1 MKERYR
7 DKQILDSPVRAE
19 NPFPGLRPFTV
30 NESHLFFGR
39 EGQSDEVL
47 LKLSEHRF
55 TAVIGASGTGKSSLM
70 YCGLIPILHGGFMTG
85 AGSRWQII
93 VTRPGVSPIDNL
105 AESIMDHDPTFD
117 GDQDDHDLGVVI
129 NSTILRSSSLGLVDA
144 VSKIRQGE
152 NENILLLVDQFE
164 ELLRYRKLY
173 TDTNAVNESTAYV
186 NLLLEAVSQSEV
198 PVYVALTMRSDFIG
212 DCAMFP
218 DLTHMINKSHY
229 LIPQMTRDQLRMAV
243 EGPVAV
249 GNGKISQRLVQELL
263 NDIGDNPDQLP
274 VLQHA
279 LMRTWDYW
287 KDQDGKAGIM
297 DIRHYHA
304 IGTIAEA
311 LSEHANEAYDE
322 LTKKEQEI
330 CEVIFKSLTEKG
342 ADNYGTRRPADITT
356 IASIAEVTPE
366 QVIRVVE
373 KFREPGRSLLLPDA
387 TVPIYDDTVIEVS
400 HESLM
405 RIWERLRV
413 WVEEEFESAKMYRRL
428 SDAATMY
435 QVGRTSLWRPPD
447 LQLALNWQQKQRPT
461 RIWAQR
467 YDDGFERAI
476 VFLESSR
483 VAYENE
489 QKSKEKLQKRLLQ
502 RTRRVAVILGVF
514 AVVSILFFVF
524 AIVQKVDA
532 DNQARLAIQNE
543 QLATEQKELALQ
555 NEEVADSMRR
565 LAVSEREEA
574 QLQRDAAER
583 NARNFQIQKEVA
595 ERQRQVADEQRKLA
609 ERQTEI
615 AEWRTYEAEEA
626 NQFAQEQALLAE
638 NRRKDAYNLRL
649 ISLAQ
654 SMAVKSLQI
663 TEPQLQGL
671 LALQAYKFNTEFGG
685 NAYDHY
691 IYDGLYYAVKNLS
704 GDPLTT
710 YSAHTDGVRSL
721 AGSRGGQN
729 FYSAGS
735 DGKIFRWSFDQS
747 IEPQLVYD
755 NEYASKK
762 IIVHPNHDKLL
773 NLGNMPY
780 VQELSISGGQTDS
793 NLISLPVSRAYDIA
807 YAPDGTSFY
816 ILGID
821 GLVYINDGEWN
832 VIGELGTNY
841 RHIEVSPRGFELV
854 ASATNG
860 EVAALRLINTGKKQ
874 IIIEADGVA
883 AGAVSFNADGQLVA
897 IGNDNGQ
904 VKIYNRNNKSILNIL
919 SGQKS
924 LISAINFFQGGKFLA
939 TASLDGSVQLWIM
952 GQLDKQPFVLK
963 DHYSYVWDIM
973 FSPDGKYL
981 LTANRSGVIK
991 SWPVTPDLLAE
1002 KFCDLLQRNLTSQ
1015 EWDRY
1020 VAEDIPYD
1028 DTCNK
1033 LSGDNATAEN
1043 GNE

>member
-7 DKQILDSPVRAE
+7 DKDILDSPVRAE

-70 YCGLIPILHGGFMTG
+70 YCGLIPILHGGFMTE
-85 AGSRWQII
+85 AGSRWQVI
-93 VTRPGVSPIDNL
+93 VTRPGISPIDNL
-105 AESIMDHDPTFD
+105 AKSIMEHDPCFD
-117 GDQDDHDLGVVI
+117 DEQEDRELGTVV

-144 VSKIRQGE
+144 VSKIRQGP
-152 NENILLLVDQFE
+152 NQNILLLVDQFE

-173 TDTNAVNESTAYV
+173 KDINAVNESTAYV
-186 NLLLEAVSQSEV
+186 NLLLEAIYQTEV

-287 KDQDGKAGIM
+287 KDRGEDNGFI
-297 DIRHYHA
+297 DIQHYHA

-342 ADNYGTRRPADITT
+342 ADNYGTRRPAEIKT
-356 IASIAEVTPE
+356 IAAIAEVNPQ

-387 TVPIYDDTVIEVS
+387 TVSINEDSVIEVS

-405 RIWERLRV
+405 RIWERLRI

-428 SDAATMY
+428 SEAAAMY

-461 RIWAQR
+461 RIWARR
-467 YDDGFERAI
+467 YDDGYERAM

-483 VAYENE
+483 IAYENE

-502 RTRRVAVILGVF
+502 RARRVAVILGVF
-514 AVVSILFFVF
+514 AVISILFFVF
-524 AIVQKVDA
+524 AVVQKVDA

-543 QLATEQKELALQ
+543 QLANEQKELALANQ
-555 NEEVADSMRR
+555 EVADSMRII
-565 LAVSEREEA
+565 AVREREDA
-574 QLQRDAAER
+574 QLQRDAARR
-583 NARNFQIQKEVA
+583 NARNFQIQKELA
-595 ERQRQVADEQRKLA
+595 EKQRLLAEDQRTRA

-626 NQFAQEQALLAE
+626 NRFAQEQALLAE
-638 NRRKDAYNLRL
+638 KRRKDAYNLRL
-649 ISLAQ
+649 VSLAQ
-654 SMAVKSLQI
+654 SMAVKSLQM
-663 TEPQLQGL
+663 TEPQVQGL
-671 LALQAYKFNTEFGG
+671 LALQAYQFNKDFGG

-691 IYDGLYYAVKNLS
+691 IYDGLYYARKGLS
-704 GDPLTT
+704 DDPLDV
-710 YSAHTDGVRSL
+710 YEGHNDGVRSM
-721 AGSRGGQN
+721 AISKDRSG

-735 DGKIFRWSFDQS
+735 DGNIFRWSFGKGAK
-747 IEPQLVYD
+747 PQQVAS
-755 NEYASKK
+755 NAYASKK
-762 IIVHPNHDKLL
+762 ILLHPDEKTLL
-773 NLGNMPY
+773 NLGNQPY
-780 VQELSISGGQTDS
+780 IQQIDLQSNNRISQIT
-793 NLISLPVSRAYDIA
+793 LPVERVYDA
-807 YAPDGTSFY
+807 VYSPDGNSFY
-816 ILGID
+816 VLGTD
-821 GLVYINDGEWN
+821 GALYRYDDKWTRIE
-832 VIGELGTNY
+832 ELGTEF
-841 RHIEVSPRGFELV
+841 RHLAINPAGYEVT
-854 ASATNG
+854 ASATSG
-860 EVAALRLINTGKKQ
+860 EVVAVRVAEPVRKQVLIP
-874 IIIEADGVA
+874 ADGVP
-883 AGAVSFNADGQLVA
+883 AGAITYNPDGQLLA
-897 IGNDNGQ
+897 IGNNNGQ
-904 VKIYNRNNKSILNIL
+904 VKIYSRNNRTLLNTL
-919 SGQKS
+919 SGQQS
-924 LISAINFFQGGKFLA
+924 MISAISFYEGGRYLA
-939 TASLDGSVQLWIM
+939 TSSLDGTVQLWIM
-952 GQLDKQPFVLK
+952 GELDKQPFMLR
-963 DHYSYVWDIM
+963 DHYSYVWDVM
-973 FSPDGKYL
+973 FSGDGEYL
-981 LTANRSGVIK
+981 LTANRSG
-991 SWPVTPDLLAE
+991 
-1002 KFCDLLQRNLTSQ
+1002 
-1015 EWDRY
+1015 
-1020 VAEDIPYD
+1020 
-1028 DTCNK
+1028 
-1033 LSGDNATAEN
+1033 
-1043 GNE
+1043 